1 MNTQVFVLW
10 AAVCISSYSVRISF
24 LTVQLFY
31 LDDLDDFKASYKN
44 ASHQEDSGT
53 YLTMGQVDLTSYLK
67 IALITA
73 SPDRFTSCDL
83 LRNRIRSWMTGEL
96 PNFVQAKIAQLE
108 SPRFWADWPQED
120 LNCFRPRFEGRQ
132 AQRRL
137 FGL

>member
-1 MNTQVFVLW
+1 M
-10 AAVCISSYSVRISF
+10 RISF

-108 SPRFWADWPQED
+108 SPRFWADWPQEV
-120 LNCFRPRFEGRQ
+120 CG
-132 AQRRL
+132 
-137 FGL
+137 